1 MNLAE
6 GLRPRTAFSW
16 LALILIGSGLLAG
29 CQSATSRASPQVE
42 ADGWRVVERLGDARY
57 LAPDASG
64 WSPAI
69 PATTLPSGSQV
80 VTGTGGRVIL
90 ARTGDHLSA
99 GPASRFSLPPFG
111 PGAILKQHAGWL
123 RYRIADAAAQTMVVE
138 TPFLAI
144 EVRGTVFDVTVSETA
159 TEVSVERGQ
168 VRIATPDGRRQI
180 ELEAGQSAYASGPA
194 GDRLAFRRGQGEP
207 LEPVAPIILPAM
219 HPKAGVSEGRPLA
232 KPLTIEDGAANR
244 SGTAASEAAVP
255 IATAVAT
262 ANSPARSAGT
272 PVRRAE
278 RSAADA
284 IGRPESHAEMA
295 DANEAPAVVDGLT
308 PADAGEVDRAPLSA
322 DPAAS
327 TAGPHPTGKRAT
339 EKRAGERRGS
349 LFDRLTEG
357 MVDAVPAARPPQE
370 QPDDAPSI

>member
-6 GLRPRTAFSW
+6 GLRPRTAFSR

-29 CQSATSRASPQVE
+29 CQNATFRPSPQVQG
-42 ADGWRVVERLGDARY
+42 DGWRVVERLGDARY
-57 LAPDASG
+57 LAPGASG
-64 WSPAI
+64 WSPAV

-99 GPASRFSLPPFG
+99 GPASRFSLPPLG

-123 RYRIADAAAQTMVVE
+123 RYRIADPAAQTMVVE

-144 EVRGTVFDVTVSETA
+144 EVRGTVFDVTVSQTA

-194 GDRLAFRRGQGEP
+194 GDGLAFRRGQGEP
-207 LEPVAPIILPAM
+207 LEAVEPIILPAM

-232 KPLTIEDGAANR
+232 TPLPIEGGAANR
-244 SGTAASEAAVP
+244 SSTAASEAAVP

-284 IGRPESHAEMA
+284 PGGPESRAGSG
-295 DANEAPAVVDGLT
+295 DANEAPAVDDPI
-308 PADAGEVDRAPLSA
+308 PADAGEVDRAP
-322 DPAAS
+322 PGAAP
-327 TAGPHPTGKRAT
+327 GPHPTGNPAT
-339 EKRAGERRGS
+339 GKRAGEGSGS

-357 MVDAVPAARPPQE
+357 MIDAVPAARSPQE